1 MQVCKEEKTLGQLQ
15 LPVSAAY
22 ERAAMYTGVSLSSL
36 YKFHRGSSD
45 APTTREPRIDKVDL
59 DEFDMGVVRRSV
71 QELILQHKI
80 VPTVKTLKVRLIY
93 V

>member
-1 MQVCKEEKTLGQLQ
+1 M
-15 LPVSAAY
+15 PVSAAY

-45 APTTREPRIDKVDL
+45 APTTRKQQIDKVVL
-59 DEFDMGVVRRSV
+59 DEFDMGVVRRTV
-71 QELILQHKI
+71 QELLLQHKI